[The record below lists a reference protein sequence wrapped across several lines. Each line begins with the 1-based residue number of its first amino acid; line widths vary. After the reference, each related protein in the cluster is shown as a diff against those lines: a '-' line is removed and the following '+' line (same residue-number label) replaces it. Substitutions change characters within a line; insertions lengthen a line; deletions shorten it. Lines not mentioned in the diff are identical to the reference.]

1 MPERRVNECKDLI
14 ATGQGCRRAR
24 SEVPKAAQVAH
35 LRLFADQV
43 ATTSGLPRRHMVITG
58 QPTCDHAGVLR
69 ESVLHSP
76 ASLGISVQG
85 TPGQPI
91 DAVKVSEIGPG
102 LKRLRSGIGILPKSY
117 FLQRLTTACN
127 QLQNSRAGDLRDWLA
142 HAGVLLIG
150 RRRPSAIGHTQ
161 PLTA

>member
-1 MPERRVNECKDLI
+1 MNVKTLSRRDKAVGGRGARSRRRRRWLTFGYSPIKLR
-14 ATGQGCRRAR
+14 RRA
-24 SEVPKAAQVAH
+24 S
-35 LRLFADQV
+35 
-43 ATTSGLPRRHMVITG
+43 LPRRHMVITG